1 MKKTLLLVFLHGF
14 KGTDHTF
21 HSFPKQ
27 IRDQIAQALPKINV
41 LSVQYPQYETR
52 GDLKDCVAK
61 FKEWLQNK
69 VIDLEVANHVNRSG
83 NVRPR
88 YSS

>member
-1 MKKTLLLVFLHGF
+1 MKKTLLLVFIHGF

-21 HSFPKQ
+21 HSFPQHLKEHL
-27 IRDQIAQALPKINV
+27 AKALPKINV

-61 FKEWLQNK
+61 FKDWLQNK
-69 VIDLEVANHVNRSG
+69 VIDLEVANKVG
-83 NVRPR
+83 
-88 YSS
+88 